1 MSDQPEA
8 LRLADR
14 LEGRWALHPEMQ
26 EAAAELRR
34 LHAENEALQNTKHYE
49 APRGFVLNPD
59 YLVPEL
65 QAERDALRQRLA
77 LAEAVASAASAWD
90 VANKAEVDDW
100 DEREALEAALKP
112 WRAQRAIDAAKEDK

>member
-34 LHAENEALQNTKHYE
+34 LAAVE
-49 APRGFVLNPD
+49 
-59 YLVPEL
+59 
-65 QAERDALRQRLA
+65 AERDALLA
-77 LAEAVASAASAWD
+77 DAERYRWLRRKDREFINDEMNNVGAVDSIM
-90 VANKAEVDDW
+90 VCVFDD
-100 DEREALEAALKP
+100 DCDAMSFFEGELDA
-112 WRAQRAIDAAKEDK
+112 AIDAAREVKP